1 MRGATQ
7 CARRLKRLLRTLKSS
22 LGRVPRPSVGDPV
35 TQMVLGILS
44 RDMPESKAR
53 EVLDRV
59 HRYVVDYNELRVTSP
74 RELAEHIGEYPDCWT
89 KCEDVSRALNSLF
102 AIRHDIVFD
111 QISDQPRKEVR
122 QYLERIE
129 GLEAYTR
136 ARIRLQGLQQHA
148 VPLDTA
154 MWAYARKHEIVD
166 HKCSLDDAQN
176 FLEREIEPEQAL
188 DCVALLKKQA
198 WSEMGPA
205 VRRGDIE
212 PIRSIPPDR
221 SSRNMLQPIV
231 RGRAEEAVAG
241 AASNEP
247 GEKVASDAAEPQ
259 APADRGASRRRART
273 AGRKPL
279 KARAAR
285 SKRTSAASCK
295 TARKTTG
302 KSAANRRARS
312 TRKLPRRGRRRA
324 KSA

>member
-22 LGRVPRPSVGDPV
+22 LGKVLRPSVGDPV
-35 TQMVLGILS
+35 TQMILGILS

-59 HRYVVDYNELRVTSP
+59 HKYVVDYNELRVTSP
-74 RELAEHIGEYPDCWT
+74 RELAEHIGDYPDCWI
-89 KCEDVSRALNSLF
+89 KCEDISRALNSLF
-102 AIRHDIVFD
+102 AIRHDITFD
-111 QISDQPRKEVR
+111 TLSDQPKKEVR

-129 GLEAYTR
+129 GLDAYTR

-166 HKCSLDDAQN
+166 DKCALVDAQN

-212 PIRSIPPDR
+212 PICSIPPDR

-231 RGRAEEAVAG
+231 RDGDQAVADE
-241 AASNEP
+241 ASAEA
-247 GEKVASDAAEPQ
+247 GEKAAPAAEPPP
-259 APADRGASRRRART
+259 PAARAASRRRARP
-273 AGRKPL
+273 AGKKPL
-279 KARAAR
+279 KARDAR
-285 SKRTSAASCK
+285 PKRTVAPP
-295 TARKTTG
+295 RKTTRKTTA
-302 KSAANRRARS
+302 KSAANRRART
-312 TRKLPRRGRRRA
+312 TRKPSRRGHRRA